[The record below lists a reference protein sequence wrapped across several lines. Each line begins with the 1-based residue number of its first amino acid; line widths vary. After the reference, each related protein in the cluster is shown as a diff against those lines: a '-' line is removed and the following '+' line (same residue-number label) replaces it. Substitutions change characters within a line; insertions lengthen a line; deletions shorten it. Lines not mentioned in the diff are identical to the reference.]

1 MSGDDGGSPLM
12 PLSGGEAVAMA
23 ARAGLRPNP
32 RPPVGRRRVASD
44 RLFQGERELLIVHG
58 DKDYV
63 LRITRQGK
71 LILTT

>member
-12 PLSGGEAVAMA
+12 PPSGGEAVAMA
-23 ARAGLRPNP
+23 ARAGLRPTP
-32 RPPVGRRRVASD
+32 TPVGRRRVASD

-58 DKDYV
+58 DKEYV